1 MSILFSYYFFTV
13 ISAERSEWGNLPPF
27 GCIINSSLTT
37 LLEITWGGVSTCHVK
52 LVETSAG
59 WDTMRYFG
67 MTMTLITVKH
77 GHASKGAAVPHYDRE
92 SVTYAPTRPQ
102 SPLPTAP

>member
-1 MSILFSYYFFTV
+1 MGKSYYRADLST
-13 ISAERSEWGNLPPF
+13 
-27 GCIINSSLTT
+27 SL
-37 LLEITWGGVSTCHVK
+37 EMTWGGVSTCHVK

-59 WDTMRYFG
+59 WDTIQYFT

-77 GHASKGAAVPHYDRE
+77 GHASKGAAVPHYYRK